1 MSDINEYISSSSQE
15 PSKSSSN
22 GKVGQPNKFKP
33 YNLDDFEDDAI
44 EFQKDFIPGA
54 KSYYGLMSDDPNY
67 TIYNAVEDLHRDINP
82 IYNLYKEGNTNPT
95 DYVIEAAFLGSPLGR
110 KLLSKFD
117 NKVDDVI
124 NYIFDD
130 AYKAKSVKVR
140 NNVSHEPTGLELRL
154 KQASEEKQMLQDLL
168 KEVRAYDKAMN
179 KAEQHTKKLNLLD
192 NKIKDLNQK
201 SNILNKFE
209 QSAGKDYNYFV
220 NDKGD
225 YFIKDDEGIP
235 YRILGDIVE
244 EDRFAGRTPITAHGA
259 TYYPRPNLY
268 EMANNRD
275 DTFFKDKVT
284 NHLVERPNTLDPR
297 IAKSVK
303 DKERRIERGELNS
316 LIDTEALPIP
326 YYNNPEDYSSIMS
339 VLKSRKK

>member
-15 PSKSSSN
+15 PSKSSSM

-33 YNLDDFEDDAI
+33 YNLNDFEDDAI
-44 EFQKDFIPGA
+44 EFQKSYIPGS
-54 KSYYGLMSDDPNY
+54 KSYYGLMYEPDY
-67 TIYNAVEDLHRDINP
+67 TMYDAAEDLHRDINP
-82 IYNLYKEGNTNPT
+82 IYNLYKEGNTNPA
-95 DYVIEAAFLGSPLGR
+95 DYAVEAAFLASPLGG
-110 KLLSKFD
+110 KLLSKFG
-117 NKVDDVI
+117 NKVNDVLHS
-124 NYIFDD
+124 FGLG
-130 AYKAKSVKVR
+130 YKTKSVKA
-140 NNVSHEPTGLELRL
+140 HEPTALELRL
-154 KQASEEKQMLQDLL
+154 KQESEERQMLQDLL
-168 KEVRAYDKAMN
+168 KEVREYDKAMN

-201 SNILNKFE
+201 SYILDKFE
-209 QSAGKDYNYFV
+209 QQAGKNYNYFV

-235 YRILGDIVE
+235 YRIFGDIVK
-244 EDRFAGRTPITAHGA
+244 EDRLAGATPIISHGVK
-259 TYYPRPNLY
+259 YYPKPNLY
-268 EMANNRD
+268 PMASNRD
-275 DTFFKDKVT
+275 DTFFKSG

>member
-15 PSKSSSN
+15 PSKSSSM

-33 YNLDDFEDDAI
+33 YNLNDFEDDAI
-44 EFQKDFIPGA
+44 EFQKDYIPGS
-54 KSYYGLMSDDPNY
+54 KSYYGLMYEPDY
-67 TIYNAVEDLHRDINP
+67 TIYNAAEDLHRDINP

-95 DYVIEAAFLGSPLGR
+95 DYAVEAAFLASPLGG
-110 KLLSKFD
+110 KLLSKFG
-117 NKVDDVI
+117 NKVDDVLHS
-124 NYIFDD
+124 FGLG
-130 AYKAKSVKVR
+130 YKTKSVT
-140 NNVSHEPTGLELRL
+140 NTPHEPTALELRL
-154 KQASEEKQMLQDLL
+154 KQESEERQMLQDLL

-201 SNILNKFE
+201 SYILDKFE
-209 QSAGKDYNYFV
+209 QQAGKDYNYFV

-244 EDRFAGRTPITAHGA
+244 EDRLAGRTPITAHGV
-259 TYYPRPNLY
+259 TYYPKPNLY
-268 EMANNRD
+268 PMASNRD
-275 DTFFKDKVT
+275 DTFFKSG

>member
-15 PSKSSSN
+15 PSKSSSI

-33 YNLDDFEDDAI
+33 YNLNDFEDDAI
-44 EFQKDFIPGA
+44 EFQKDYIPGA
-54 KSYYGLMSDDPNY
+54 KSYYGMMYEPDY
-67 TIYNAVEDLHRDINP
+67 TIYDAAEDLHRDINP

-95 DYVIEAAFLGSPLGR
+95 DYVIEAAFLASPLGR

-124 NYIFDD
+124 NSVFGNGYNT
-130 AYKAKSVKVR
+130 KSVKVR
-140 NNVSHEPTGLELRL
+140 NNVAHEPTGLELRL
-154 KQASEEKQMLQDLL
+154 KQASEEREMLQDLL

-201 SNILNKFE
+201 SYILDKFE

-235 YRILGDIVE
+235 YRIFGDVVK
-244 EDRFAGRTPITAHGA
+244 EDRLAGSYPIKVHGA
-259 TYYPRPNLY
+259 TYYPKPNLY

-275 DTFFKDKVT
+275 DTFFKSG
-284 NHLVERPNTLDPR
+284 NHLIERPNTLDPR

>member
-44 EFQKDFIPGA
+44 EFQKDYIPGA

-95 DYVIEAAFLGSPLGR
+95 DYVIEAAFLASPLGR

-124 NYIFDD
+124 KYVFGTGYNP
-130 AYKAKSVKVR
+130 KSIKVR
-140 NNVSHEPTGLELRL
+140 NNVPHEPTGLELRL
-154 KQASEEKQMLQDLL
+154 QQASEERQMLQDLL

-192 NKIKDLNQK
+192 NKIRDLNQK

-220 NDKGD
+220 NDYGD

-244 EDRFAGRTPITAHGA
+244 EDRFAGRTPITAHGV

-268 EMANNRD
+268 EMAKNRD
-275 DTFFKDKVT
+275 DTFFKDAVT
-284 NHLVERPNTLDPR
+284 NRLVERPNTLDPR
-297 IAKSVK
+297 IAKSIK
-303 DKERRIERGELNS
+303 EKERRFERYDLNN

>member
-15 PSKSSSN
+15 PSKSSSM

-33 YNLDDFEDDAI
+33 YNLNDFEDDAI
-44 EFQKDFIPGA
+44 EFQKDYIPGS
-54 KSYYGLMSDDPNY
+54 KSYYGLMYEPDY
-67 TIYNAVEDLHRDINP
+67 TIYNAAEDLHRDINP
-82 IYNLYKEGNTNPT
+82 IYNLYKEGNTNPV
-95 DYVIEAAFLGSPLGR
+95 DYAVEAAFLASPLGG
-110 KLLSKFD
+110 KLLSKLG
-117 NKVDDVI
+117 NKVDDVLHS
-124 NYIFDD
+124 FGLG
-130 AYKAKSVKVR
+130 YKLKSGTVR
-140 NNVSHEPTGLELRL
+140 NNTPHEPTALELRL
-154 KQASEEKQMLQDLL
+154 KQESEERQMLQDLL

-201 SNILNKFE
+201 SYILDKFE
-209 QSAGKDYNYFV
+209 QQAGDNYNYFV

-235 YRILGDIVE
+235 YRVFGEVVK
-244 EDRFAGRTPITAHGA
+244 EDRLAGASPITVHGVK
-259 TYYPRPNLY
+259 YYPEPNLY
-268 EMANNRD
+268 PMASNRD
-275 DTFFKDKVT
+275 DTFFKSG

>member
-15 PSKSSSN
+15 PSKSSSM

-44 EFQKDFIPGA
+44 EFQKEFIPGA

-67 TIYNAVEDLHRDINP
+67 TIYNAVEDLNRDVVP
-82 IYNLYKEGNTNPT
+82 FYNLYKEGNTNPV
-95 DYVIEAAFLGSPLGR
+95 DYAVEAAFLGSTLGK

-117 NKVDDVI
+117 NNVDKVLHSV
-124 NYIFDD
+124 FGD
-130 AYKAKSVKVR
+130 APKSVKVR
-140 NNVSHEPTGLELRL
+140 NNVAHEPTGLELRL
-154 KQASEEKQMLQDLL
+154 KQASEERQMLQDLL
-168 KEVRAYDKAMN
+168 KEAKEYDKAMN

-201 SNILNKFE
+201 SNLLNRFE
-209 QSAGKDYNYFV
+209 QQAGNNYNYFV

-225 YFIKDDEGIP
+225 YFIKDEEGIP

-244 EDRFAGRTPITAHGA
+244 EDRLAGSTPIKVHGVK
-259 TYYPRPNLY
+259 YYPNPNLY

-275 DTFFKDKVT
+275 DTFFKSG

>member
-1 MSDINEYISSSSQE
+1 MSDINEYISSSSSSQE
-15 PSKSSSN
+15 PSKSSSM
-22 GKVGQPNKFKP
+22 GKVAQPNKFNP
-33 YNLDDFEDDAI
+33 YNLNDFEDDAI
-44 EFQKDFIPGA
+44 EFQKDYIPGA
-54 KSYYGLMSDDPNY
+54 KSYYGLMYEPDY
-67 TIYNAVEDLHRDINP
+67 TIYDAAEDLHRDINP

-95 DYVIEAAFLGSPLGR
+95 DYVIEAAFLASPLGR

-124 NYIFDD
+124 NYVFGPV
-130 AYKAKSVKVR
+130 YKPKSVIVR
-140 NNVSHEPTGLELRL
+140 NNTPREPTALELRL
-154 KQASEEKQMLQDLL
+154 KQESEERQMLQDLL

-201 SNILNKFE
+201 SYILDKFE
-209 QSAGKDYNYFV
+209 QQAGKNYNYFV

-235 YRILGDIVE
+235 YRIFGDVVK
-244 EDRFAGRTPITAHGA
+244 EDRLAGASPLVVHGVK
-259 TYYPRPNLY
+259 YYPKPNLY
-268 EMANNRD
+268 EMASNHD
-275 DTFFKDKVT
+275 DTFFKSG
-284 NHLVERPNTLDPR
+284 NYLVERPNTLDPR

-303 DKERRIERGELNS
+303 DKERRIEMGELNS

>member
-1 MSDINEYISSSSQE
+1 MSDINEYISSSSSSQE
-15 PSKSSSN
+15 PSKSSSM

-33 YNLDDFEDDAI
+33 YNLNDFEDDAI
-44 EFQKDFIPGA
+44 EFQKDYIPGS
-54 KSYYGLMSDDPNY
+54 KSYYGMMYEPDY
-67 TIYNAVEDLHRDINP
+67 TMYNAAEDLHRDINP
-82 IYNLYKEGNTNPT
+82 IYNLYKEGNTNPV
-95 DYVIEAAFLGSPLGR
+95 DYAVEAAFLASPIGR
-110 KLLSKFD
+110 KLLSKFN
-117 NKVDDVI
+117 NKVDDVLHS
-124 NYIFDD
+124 FGLG
-130 AYKAKSVKVR
+130 YKTKSATVR
-140 NNVSHEPTGLELRL
+140 NNTPQEPTALELRL
-154 KQASEEKQMLQDLL
+154 KQESEERQMLQDLL

-201 SNILNKFE
+201 AYLLNKFE
-209 QSAGKDYNYFV
+209 QQAGNNYNYFV

-235 YRILGDIVE
+235 YRIFGDVVK
-244 EDRFAGRTPITAHGA
+244 EDRLAGASPLVVHGVK
-259 TYYPRPNLY
+259 YYPKPNLY
-268 EMANNRD
+268 PMANNRD
-275 DTFFKDKVT
+275 DTFFKSG
-284 NHLVERPNTLDPR
+284 NHLVERPITLDPR

>member
-15 PSKSSSN
+15 PSKSSSI

-33 YNLDDFEDDAI
+33 YNLNDFEDDAI
-44 EFQKDFIPGA
+44 EFQKDYIPGA
-54 KSYYGLMSDDPNY
+54 KSYYGMMYEPDY
-67 TIYNAVEDLHRDINP
+67 TIYDAAEDLHRDINP

-95 DYVIEAAFLGSPLGR
+95 DYVIEAAFLASPLGR

-124 NYIFDD
+124 NSVFGNGYNT
-130 AYKAKSVKVR
+130 KSVKVR
-140 NNVSHEPTGLELRL
+140 NNIPQEPTALELRL
-154 KQASEEKQMLQDLL
+154 QQASEEREMLQDLL
-168 KEVRAYDKAMN
+168 KEVKEYDKAMN

-201 SNILNKFE
+201 SYILDKFE
-209 QSAGKDYNYFV
+209 QQAGDNYNYFV

-235 YRILGDIVE
+235 YRIFGDVVK
-244 EDRFAGRTPITAHGA
+244 EDRLAGSYPIKVHGA
-259 TYYPRPNLY
+259 TYYPKPNLY

-275 DTFFKDKVT
+275 DTFFKSG

-303 DKERRIERGELNS
+303 DKERRFERGDLNN